1 MEIFTLFFNFSYI
14 PSSGKDI
21 NRVIKSILFYKNK
34 ISYSFI
40 EDRYMWRTVLHKLST
55 IIMSEFSKIE
65 NINEKSKLMD
75 CALILENHEQRILW
89 DDSSKQLYNENHLL
103 KKLMRCSVYMGI

>member
-1 MEIFTLFFNFSYI
+1 MIIAKS
-14 PSSGKDI
+14 D
-21 NRVIKSILFYKNK
+21 SILFYKNK

-65 NINEKSKLMD
+65 NINEKSKLLD

-89 DDSSKQLYNENHLL
+89 DRPIGTRAQQLYDENHLL